1 MPLNCWPPAPP
12 QPKKKERLLSSL
24 VVSAPKRITIAEVIE
39 HEWFKEG
46 CEPPAK
52 ESCLDDGTK
61 NAAFINSS
69 SGYQAGDPENNLVD
83 KQLRRKRGPA
93 STAGPVS
100 SVNAFDLLST
110 SQGLNLSSPFENQM
124 EPVEKEMR
132 FILNR
137 PAHEITS
144 KIEHTAKALGF
155 DVVKKVKNKVFAPY
169 IS

>member
-24 VVSAPKRITIAEVIE
+24 VRITIAEVIE

-124 EPVEKEMR
+124 TCIHKLVSLIVSFVEERSLWKR
-132 FILNR
+132 R
-137 PAHEITS
+137 
-144 KIEHTAKALGF
+144 
-155 DVVKKVKNKVFAPY
+155 
-169 IS
+169 